1 MYLGQ
6 NIAAVHGP
14 SLALALGCFALMKA
28 YPKDLAKVVPPQI
41 AAVVVGTLGLLLIEG
56 PMGVHTGIETIGR
69 CEA

>member
-1 MYLGQ
+1 
-6 NIAAVHGP
+6 
-14 SLALALGCFALMKA
+14 MKA
-28 YPKDLAKVVPPQI
+28 YPKDLANVVPPQI